1 MYHKPVLLE
10 QSINGLSIKPDGV
23 YVDVTFGG
31 GGHSKVILENLS
43 KNGRLITFDH
53 DEDAMINI
61 LNDERVLFIS
71 SNFKYLNKFLKL
83 NGVNKVDGI
92 LADFG
97 VSSHQ
102 FDSKERGFST
112 RFDGPLDMRMDKTQI
127 LSASNIINEYSIE
140 DLISLFKDYGELR
153 NSKQL
158 ASVIGVQRSIAPILT
173 TGELTSVVQPL
184 LPKKFLNKTLAK
196 LFQALRI
203 EVNNELDVIKD
214 FLAQTS
220 NSMSIGGRLV
230 CISYHSLEDRLVKR
244 FIREGKFLG
253 EADKDIYG
261 NTNLPFKKVGG
272 VQIPSMDEINENTR
286 SRSAKLRTA
295 ERVSPN
301 KLYD

>member
-10 QSINGLSIKPDGV
+10 RSINGLSIKPDGV

-31 GGHSKVILENLS
+31 GGHSKIILEKLS
-43 KNGRLITFDH
+43 KNGRLIAFDH
-53 DEDAMINI
+53 DEEAINNK

-71 SNFKYLNKFLKL
+71 SNFRYLNKFLKL
-83 NGVNKVDGI
+83 NGIDKVDGI

-112 RFDGPLDMRMDKTQI
+112 RFDGPLDMRMDKNQI
-127 LSASNIINEYSIE
+127 LSASDIINEYSIE
-140 DLISLFKDYGELR
+140 DLTRLFKDYGELR
-153 NSKQL
+153 NSKRL
-158 ASVIGVQRSIAPILT
+158 AVVIGVQRSIAPILT
-173 TGELTSVVQPL
+173 TGELTILVQSI
-184 LPKKFLNKTLAK
+184 LPKRFLNKTLAQ

-214 FLAQTS
+214 FLTQTS
-220 NSMSIGGRLV
+220 KSLSLGGRLV

-244 FIREGKFLG
+244 FIREGKFQG

-261 NTNLPFKKVGG
+261 NTNLPFQKIGG
-272 VQIPSMDEINENTR
+272 VQTPSIGEINENNR
-286 SRSAKLRTA
+286 SRSAKLRIA
-295 ERVSPN
+295 ERVSSN
-301 KLYD
+301 KFYD